1 MTLSYKKK
9 IKIEDLTANKNPLV
23 VSPLQ
28 SEKLRVI
35 IQSSLLENRES
46 LKAKMGEM
54 LEFVK
59 EHASNIVDKVTKA
72 EEQDINSFKRDTIES
87 NFQSK
92 QQQSKEEFVISVVGE
107 KYSFSKKTLSED
119 INIEKRWV
127 EGDEIKI
134 PIRYEKNICE

>member
-1 MTLSYKKK
+1 
-9 IKIEDLTANKNPLV
+9 
-23 VSPLQ
+23 
-28 SEKLRVI
+28 
-35 IQSSLLENRES
+35 
-46 LKAKMGEM
+46 MGEM

-134 PIRYEKNICE
+134 PIRYEKIFVNDKEIDVYSKQGLFLKLKKRYQI